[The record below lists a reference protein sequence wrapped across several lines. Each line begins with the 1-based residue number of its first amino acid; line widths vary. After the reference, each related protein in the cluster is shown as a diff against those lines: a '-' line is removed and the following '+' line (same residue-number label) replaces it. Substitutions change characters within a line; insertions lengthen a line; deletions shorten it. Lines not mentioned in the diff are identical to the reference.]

1 MHKPKRQS
9 PDHDQHGPRG
19 RALFPRQ
26 TRTSTDQVAEPSFPG
41 RPGPAPAK
49 WQSLVTEWNVTP
61 PGPVSGQC
69 RWDGGLRRDQW
80 SQTRG
85 HKGRPGPA
93 RPGPAQ
99 TEGMKCEDKKS
110 QKMVIVID
118 RDELTGAPV
127 FSRRPRR
134 ETDDRPRTEDY
145 YPSEKRPIYGYQNPN
160 EKPNK
165 FRSSSNSN
173 NNNNNTEEEAAAAA
187 PLKTTPS
194 EVICKKTK
202 VKRKSRRSGHLPA
215 WEIQYKLALTHG
227 LSTCAGRKAARAAL
241 KALGVVSLPA
251 KGKKYNLEEALDQI
265 LKFPYNSSERGAV
278 IKLLCEGGYAGIKK
292 SQLYKCMKR
301 ANEKLKNETAIQH

>member
-1 MHKPKRQS
+1 MQTPSILPSTELFNSVLFPTRSTSIQPSAEPFYIVLWRGHPPSGRASSHIGTSHPLGPFRGNAGGMGAFGGISGHKPM
-9 PDHDQHGPRG
+9 G
-19 RALFPRQ
+19 
-26 TRTSTDQVAEPSFPG
+26 T
-41 RPGPAPAK
+41 
-49 WQSLVTEWNVTP
+49 
-61 PGPVSGQC
+61 
-69 RWDGGLRRDQW
+69 
-80 SQTRG
+80 
-85 HKGRPGPA
+85 KG

-173 NNNNNTEEEAAAAA
+173 NNNNSTEEEAAAAA

-215 WEIQYKLALTHG
+215 WEIQYKLALQHG

-251 KGKKYNLEEALDQI
+251 KGKNTIWRKLW
-265 LKFPYNSSERGAV
+265 
-278 IKLLCEGGYAGIKK
+278 IK
-292 SQLYKCMKR
+292 S
-301 ANEKLKNETAIQH
+301 